1 MISPSEALS
10 QLLSQS
16 TTLESRPACHMEYN
30 MNSLIDGV
38 TVVSSST
45 AADYISGIT
54 DWGTT
59 KSNPFKL
66 LFPVDSIIKSFRPEY
81 PGAKYFIMG
90 GPNVKDTYSSD
101 ASNPP
106 FLPFRTLKYTG
117 EGKNFN
123 VQGAKPRLYYPGV
136 DTEYKYWLSPL
147 NKNIDLTVQYLQTT
161 TTWAN
166 AGKTGSIPTGNK
178 AALAN
183 KIIIK
188 FEKFHS
194 IPTNYKVTIT
204 KNDNTTSVVGPLT
217 TTSSESGLISLTL
230 EGGTWTKRDYASGPS
245 PFLPI
250 DNPILIKSIRLEATN
265 PGGGKY
271 LGVIEISARW
281 VTNIT
286 SDIVEMQINKESS
299 SSTENILPVGLV
311 TANTMTASLNRFN
324 QSALKIKTYDR
335 DSELFETDVIYL
347 TKNAEMRSYF
357 DVIHPAGATT
367 QSGLT
372 FDRIQQGTFFIDS
385 WSISQYGESSV
396 TALDG
401 SKYLMETLCP
411 DLLCQNAPVVSILRN
426 LLDAIGFTNY
436 NFNIISGVNT
446 EDKSIPNVNYW
457 WTEDT
462 STVWDE
468 IQSLCRDIQMNAVF
482 DENNILQFYS
492 RDYLYSQTN
501 STQNFYQKQNG
512 SNLPNIVS
520 FNKKEIASANSVKVI
535 WKSPLSSNYLGNS
548 DYLWE
553 SNESFL
559 SAGAL
564 KSPTIDGVVREGPAI
579 TLTDEFFVI
588 DNTSLDPYSQ
598 QQSFYNY
605 SGFVLIDSEIIEY
618 EALGYTYQPI
628 DMTLSPKQ
636 VWIFSGSDVNKYL
649 SLSAPGFQDPKKPET
664 AYFKPDGRYKI
675 KKRGALG
682 TTAAVHEEPNDKINN
697 RDIWNG
703 AIISYGGKQ
712 SVSVGNNGNNSSYN
726 FKTQIRIVEQPTANS
741 LVIDSKTDAPYLKY
755 DIQELS
761 ETNANVGQLVTGQIS
776 LGSSRDNLFTI
787 GPSGSDLNQS
797 LKSGVKYRI
806 TLTPQ
811 NQAAT
816 QRGNSQTIVYRV
828 IKNQFNGSLTSNPSD
843 PTLISSITKSFFK
856 LGSSNL
862 NSQQCAIAFRPFD
875 SIKIP
880 PSTSVS
886 SSYPPNF
893 FGDYFQSYA
902 GPTTIPITAASAAS
916 GKITYT
922 AAGHK
927 FPVNDVIEI
936 TGISIPSYNKS
947 VAVITDITANTFSVS
962 GTVETGTPT
971 FNGASASS
979 GSYYYSFGTTMF
991 LDKSSVNPSQS
1002 GGIGFFVNDLGT
1014 TGYFIIIETLKSAA
1028 PANRKSVRI
1037 VKATQDGIKNLIDSQ
1052 VTLPNTLDGIY
1063 GGLAY
1068 NIDVK
1073 VKLSGQRLEIKTM
1086 INGFSVNAVD
1096 INSSD
1101 LVKDDNWIFS
1111 PTKNVG
1117 LISIQ
1122 GTMMFDYVY
1131 GMSIKKDNFD
1141 SSAYVPNLYQ
1151 AQFSNDLLS
1160 TAYGDLIYNTNV
1172 TSEEES
1178 KKLESSVDE
1187 FGSVVREIAY
1197 VKQKFDSRPS
1207 FPITWT
1213 IGANKF
1219 ASIIGS
1225 KLSSFGAEAYILNN
1239 ASVRIPLSDGG
1250 ANTLSIIGNQLGD
1263 SGELVYS
1270 TDDTSDY
1277 SAKEPLVFKSSWIQ
1291 NEQDA
1296 KNLAEWIKAK
1306 VINKGRIVNMS
1317 VFGNPLIS
1325 VGEIVSIYN
1334 DYQLFFGTEKL
1345 IVTEVSHTFSQGLET
1360 SVTCRTL

>member
-1 MISPSEALS
+1 
-10 QLLSQS
+10 
-16 TTLESRPACHMEYN
+16 MEYN

-45 AADYISGIT
+45 ADDYISGIT
-54 DWGTT
+54 EWSTK

-101 ASNPP
+101 SSNPP

-136 DTEYKYWLSPL
+136 DTDYKYWLSPL

-230 EGGTWTKRDYASGPS
+230 EGGSWTKRDYASGPS
-245 PFLPI
+245 SFLPI

-265 PGGGKY
+265 PGTSGNGKY

-281 VTNIT
+281 VTDIT
-286 SDIVEMQINKESS
+286 SDIVEMQVNKESS

-324 QSALKIKTYDR
+324 QTALKIKTYDR
-335 DSELFETDVIYL
+335 DSTSFETDVIYL
-347 TKNAEMRSYF
+347 AKNAEMRSYF

-501 STQNFYQKQNG
+501 STQNFYQTQNG

-548 DYLWE
+548 DYLWQ

-564 KSPTIDGVVREGPAI
+564 QNPSGRPEGPAMNS
-579 TLTDEFFVI
+579 TDQIFII
-588 DNTSLDPYSQ
+588 DNTSLDPYKQ

-618 EALGYTYQPI
+618 EAVGYTYQPI
-628 DMTLSPKQ
+628 DLTQAPVP

-649 SLSAPGFQDPKKPET
+649 SLSAPGYEDPTKPET
-664 AYFKPDGRYKI
+664 AYFKPDGRYKV
-675 KKRGALG
+675 KTRGALG
-682 TTAAVHEEPNDKINN
+682 TVAAEHKDASDKVND
-697 RDIWNG
+697 RSIWKG
-703 AIISYGGKQ
+703 AIVTYGGKQ
-712 SVSVGNNGNNSSYN
+712 AVSVGSNGNNSSYN
-726 FKTQIRIVEQPTANS
+726 FKTQIQVVEQPTANS

-776 LGSSRDNLFTI
+776 LGVNRDNLFTI

-828 IKNQFNGSLTSNPSD
+828 IKNQFNGSVASNPND
-843 PTLISSITKSFFK
+843 PTLIASATKSFFK

-862 NSQQCAIAFRPFD
+862 NSQQCAVAFRSFD
-875 SIKIP
+875 AINVP
-880 PSTSVS
+880 ASTSVS
-886 SSYPPNF
+886 GSYPASY
-893 FGDYFQSYA
+893 FGDYYQSYA
-902 GPTTIPITAASAAS
+902 DS
-916 GKITYT
+916 
-922 AAGHK
+922 H
-927 FPVNDVIEI
+927 
-936 TGISIPSYNKS
+936 
-947 VAVITDITANTFSVS
+947 
-962 GTVETGTPT
+962 
-971 FNGASASS
+971 
-979 GSYYYSFGTTMF
+979 YYSFGTTMF
-991 LDKSSVNPSQS
+991 LDRSSVNPSQS
-1002 GGIGFFVNDLGT
+1002 GGVGFFVNNLGT

-1037 VKATQDGIKNLIDSQ
+1037 VKATQSGIKNLIDSQ

-1073 VKLSGQRLEIKTM
+1073 VKLSGQRLEIKAM

-1101 LVKDDNWIFS
+1101 LVKDDNWMLT

-1122 GTMMFDYVY
+1122 GTTTFDYVY
-1131 GMSIKKDNFD
+1131 GASIEKDNYD
-1141 SSAYVPNLYQ
+1141 SSSYVPNLYQ
-1151 AQFSNDLLS
+1151 AQFSNDLLN
-1160 TAYGDLIYNTNV
+1160 TAYGDLIYNTGLGSDEV
-1172 TSEEES
+1172 S
-1178 KKLESSVDE
+1178 KKLKSSVDE
-1187 FGSVVREIAY
+1187 FGTVVREIAY
-1197 VKQKFDSRPS
+1197 IKQKFDSRPS

-1213 IGANKF
+1213 TGANKY

-1306 VINKGRIVNMS
+1306 VVNKGRIVNMS

-1334 DYQLFFGTEKL
+1334 SYQGFSGTEKL
-1345 IVTEVSHTFSQGLET
+1345 IVTEVNHTFSQGLET